1 MLLANLE
8 ERKYTNLLCLEIH
21 GIGQPGSAATAA
33 AVAGSLITVPKT
45 TQQHSYISCVMS
57 FPDPQRIIMKLWNG

>member
-33 AVAGSLITVPKT
+33 AVAGSLITAVSAT
-45 TQQHSYISCVMS
+45 AATAVCATVASRHAVDGWTQC
-57 FPDPQRIIMKLWNG
+57 